1 MSRKIHV
8 NPENPF
14 NLTKR
19 ELAKEGVIHVMYDA
33 FYAVL
38 DLWDKR
44 KSEGM
49 TQKDIAEKLGRDPA
63 WVSRALGGPANWTL
77 RTLGELTYA
86 LNGTVQLKAV
96 AKEDI
101 PQPDEDIYDRILT
114 REGRDVSETAAEG

>member
-1 MSRKIHV
+1 MSLKTDV
-8 NPENPF
+8 DPYNPF

-19 ELAKEGVIHVMYDA
+19 ERAQVGVIHVMYDA
-33 FYAVL
+33 YCAVF
-38 DLWDKR
+38 DLWLRR

-114 REGRDVSETAAEG
+114 REGRDASETVAGG